1 MSSSSEDSSF
11 SKLREIFWP
20 IQNSELKKFLPLGGM
35 MFLVLFSYTLLRNI
49 KDALVVTAP
58 SCGAEVIPFIK
69 LWDLPIAFLFFLL
82 YAKLSNTLSRAHLFY
97 ACLGPYL
104 LFFAA
109 FAFYIYPNREFL
121 HPSEE
126 AISILRETC
135 PHLKWFISLYGIWSF
150 AFFYI
155 LSDLYGS
162 IVIGLL
168 FWQFAN
174 EITRTNEAKRFYSFF
189 GFLGNIAL
197 ISSGTF
203 GEYLAD
209 LNSQLSS
216 PSEAW
221 ALSIT
226 YMLTAAIVSG
236 CGVLLLYKWMDRYVL
251 TDPHYYDAAKSVGNK
266 KEDNKPKLSL
276 SESLRYLLSSKYLG
290 FIALLVISYGVTA
303 NIIDVTWK
311 SQLKEYFPEPND
323 YFRFMAGFSFWT
335 GIATMTF
342 ILFTKGIV
350 RRFGWFTGAMVTPS
364 VFLVTTIF
372 FFSFILFQDLLEE
385 PLLFFGITPLCVAV
399 FIGAAQNILSKGMKY
414 SLFDPTK
421 EMTYI
426 PLDQELK
433 VKGKAAVDVI
443 GSRLGKSGG
452 GFIQLTLLTLTAGT
466 QMTIMPYLS
475 GLILV
480 ILVIWM
486 GTVKGLAS
494 LYSEKIRLKNSN

>member
-1 MSSSSEDSSF
+1 
-11 SKLREIFWP
+11 
-20 IQNSELKKFLPLGGM
+20 
-35 MFLVLFSYTLLRNI
+35 
-49 KDALVVTAP
+49 
-58 SCGAEVIPFIK
+58 
-69 LWDLPIAFLFFLL
+69 
-82 YAKLSNTLSRAHLFY
+82 
-97 ACLGPYL
+97 
-104 LFFAA
+104 
-109 FAFYIYPNREFL
+109 
-121 HPSEE
+121 
-126 AISILRETC
+126 
-135 PHLKWFISLYGIWSF
+135 
-150 AFFYI
+150 
-155 LSDLYGS
+155 
-162 IVIGLL
+162 
-168 FWQFAN
+168 
-174 EITRTNEAKRFYSFF
+174 
-189 GFLGNIAL
+189 
-197 ISSGTF
+197 
-203 GEYLAD
+203 
-209 LNSQLSS
+209 
-216 PSEAW
+216 
-221 ALSIT
+221 
-226 YMLTAAIVSG
+226 
-236 CGVLLLYKWMDRYVL
+236 MDRYVL

-290 FIALLVISYGVTA
+290 FIALLVISYGVKA

-350 RRFGWFTGAMVTPS
+350 RRFGCFTGAMVTPS

-385 PLLFFGITPLCVAV
+385 PLLFFGITSLCVAV

>member
-1 MSSSSEDSSF
+1 PNQE
-11 SKLREIFWP
+11 
-20 IQNSELKKFLPLGGM
+20 
-35 MFLVLFSYTLLRNI
+35 
-49 KDALVVTAP
+49 
-58 SCGAEVIPFIK
+58 
-69 LWDLPIAFLFFLL
+69 FF
-82 YAKLSNTLSRAHLFY
+82 
-97 ACLGPYL
+97 
-104 LFFAA
+104 
-109 FAFYIYPNREFL
+109 

-126 AISILRETC
+126 TISILRETY

-197 ISSGTF
+197 IASGTF
-203 GEYLAD
+203 GEYLAN
-209 LNSQLSS
+209 LNSQLAS

-221 ALSIT
+221 TLSIT
-226 YMLTAAIVSG
+226 YMLTATIVSG
-236 CGVLLLYKWMDRYVL
+236 CGVLLLYKWIDLYVL
-251 TDPHYYDAAKSVGNK
+251 TDPRYYEAARNVGNK
-266 KEDNKPKLSL
+266 EKNNKPKLSL
-276 SESLRYLLSSKYLG
+276 SESLLYLISSKYLG
-290 FIALLVISYGVTA
+290 FIALLVISYGITA

-311 SQLKEYFPEPND
+311 SQLKEYFPQAND
-323 YFRFMAGFSFWT
+323 YFKFMAGFSFWT

-342 ILFTKGIV
+342 IFFTKGIV

-364 VFLVTTIF
+364 IFLATTIL
-372 FFSFILFQDLLEE
+372 FFSFILFKDFIEG
-385 PLLFFGITPLCVAV
+385 PLLFFGITSLCMAV
-399 FIGAAQNILSKGMKY
+399 FIGAAQNILGKGMKY

-466 QMTIMPYLS
+466 QLTIMPYLS

-480 ILVIWM
+480 IMMIWM
-486 GTVKGLAS
+486 GAVKKLS
-494 LYSEKIRLKNSN
+494 KLYSEKIQLKDSN